1 MMSDGTFSIIQVD
14 DYKEEYLKLMSM
26 YAILLAQSVEDPIVS
41 DVEYAYDADGAA
53 NGTSGGFS
61 GHAEMRD
68 GRGGAG
74 GGGEREVALYVIWFS
89 FVRGQIHLTNSK
101 VAMNPATSKFVEGL
115 WLTICNATFEHL
127 PKSQTFAER

>member
-1 MMSDGTFSIIQVD
+1 MD

-53 NGTSGGFS
+53 NNGTSGGFS

-74 GGGEREVALYVIWFS
+74 GGGEREVALYVIWSS
-89 FVRGQIHLTNSK
+89 FVRG
-101 VAMNPATSKFVEGL
+101 KFIL
-115 WLTICNATFEHL
+115 
-127 PKSQTFAER
+127 QTQRLQ

>member
-1 MMSDGTFSIIQVD
+1 MD

-41 DVEYAYDADGAA
+41 DVEYAYDAADGPTA
-53 NGTSGGFS
+53 NETLGDFS

-74 GGGEREVALYVIWFS
+74 GGER
-89 FVRGQIHLTNSK
+89 K
-101 VAMNPATSKFVEGL
+101 VA
-115 WLTICNATFEHL
+115 I
-127 PKSQTFAER
+127 

>member
-1 MMSDGTFSIIQVD
+1 MNKVCSCLEINDDGTFSIIQVD

-41 DVEYAYDADGAA
+41 DVEYVYDADVEAA
-53 NGTSGGFS
+53 NGEANNGTSGGFP

-74 GGGEREVALYVIWFS
+74 GGGEREVAIYV
-89 FVRGQIHLTNSK
+89 N
-101 VAMNPATSKFVEGL
+101 GL
-115 WLTICNATFEHL
+115 HF
-127 PKSQTFAER
+127 

>member
-1 MMSDGTFSIIQVD
+1 MD

-41 DVEYAYDADGAA
+41 DVEYAYDAADGPTA
-53 NGTSGGFS
+53 NETSGGFP

-74 GGGEREVALYVIWFS
+74 GGGEREVA
-89 FVRGQIHLTNSK
+89 
-101 VAMNPATSKFVEGL
+101 
-115 WLTICNATFEHL
+115 ICNMVFIYKGANSSYKL
-127 PKSQTFAER
+127 

>member
-1 MMSDGTFSIIQVD
+1 MD

-53 NGTSGGFS
+53 NGETNQTSGEFS

-74 GGGEREVALYVIWFS
+74 GAGER
-89 FVRGQIHLTNSK
+89 K
-101 VAMNPATSKFVEGL
+101 VA
-115 WLTICNATFEHL
+115 I
-127 PKSQTFAER
+127 

>member
-1 MMSDGTFSIIQVD
+1 MD

-41 DVEYAYDADGAA
+41 DVEYAYDADEEVANGAN
-53 NGTSGGFS
+53 NGTSGGFP

-74 GGGEREVALYVIWFS
+74 GGER
-89 FVRGQIHLTNSK
+89 K
-101 VAMNPATSKFVEGL
+101 VA
-115 WLTICNATFEHL
+115 I
-127 PKSQTFAER
+127 